1 MAENKS
7 IESLPE
13 VRAAVA
19 ALSPEDRKLLAA
31 VQESPFCLTTPEQFR
46 EFAENVDYFVL
57 EPGIR
62 RLDDLG
68 WSYLEQHMDIPL
80 PLALREAIDP
90 VPFGKQAMEED
101 RGCFTS
107 HGYLSLSGDE
117 WQHEHVAERPH
128 REAEKKPSIRE
139 RLEQGKKECANRQ
152 ATPPARGKSEPE
164 L

>member
-1 MAENKS
+1 MAENKM

-19 ALSPEDRKLLAA
+19 ALSPEDKKLLKA
-31 VQESPFCLTTPEQFR
+31 VQESPFRLTTPEQFR

-80 PLALREAIDP
+80 PPALREAIDP
-90 VPFGKQAMEED
+90 VPFGRQAMEED

-107 HGYLSLSGDE
+107 RGYLSLSGDE
-117 WQHEHVAERPH
+117 WQHDRPQ
-128 REAEKKPSIRE
+128 EKQTDRKPSIKE
-139 RLEQGKKECANRQ
+139 RLEQSKQECMGKNKA
-152 ATPPARGKSEPE
+152 PAPHKGKSEPE

>member
-1 MAENKS
+1 MAENKN

-19 ALSPEDRKLLAA
+19 ALSPEDRKLLEA
-31 VQESPFCLTTPEQFR
+31 VQESPFRLTTPEQFR

-80 PLALREAIDP
+80 PPALREAIDP
-90 VPFGKQAMEED
+90 VPFGRQAMEED
-101 RGCFTS
+101 HGCFTS
-107 HGYLSLSGDE
+107 RGYLSLSGDE
-117 WQHEHVAERPH
+117 IGRA
-128 REAEKKPSIRE
+128 S
-139 RLEQGKKECANRQ
+139 
-152 ATPPARGKSEPE
+152 
-164 L
+164 

>member
-1 MAENKS
+1 MAENKN

-19 ALSPEDRKLLAA
+19 ALSPEDKNLLEA
-31 VQESPFCLTTPEQFR
+31 VQESPFRLTTPEQFR

-80 PLALREAIDP
+80 PPALREAIDP
-90 VPFGKQAMEED
+90 AP
-101 RGCFTS
+101 
-107 HGYLSLSGDE
+107 L
-117 WQHEHVAERPH
+117 
-128 REAEKKPSIRE
+128 
-139 RLEQGKKECANRQ
+139 RQ
-152 ATPPARGKSEPE
+152 AGHGGRSRVLYQPRLPLPFRGRVAA
-164 L
+164 